1 MSSIRSAVALLTRVP
16 LATAET
22 DTPGAAAFGLVGAGV
37 GIVAAIPYA
46 LLAGPLAE
54 PWIGA
59 IAAVAM
65 IALVTGGLH
74 HDGLADTADAVMARD
89 AEAAE
94 RARKDP
100 RLGTGGV
107 LAIVLVIAAAIAS
120 LVGLAMTAGAMRGA
134 LVLVA
139 VVTASRVVPV
149 IVTVAARRADGAAST
164 VLGAWFADRV
174 GVADAAVALA
184 SAALISV
191 ALAVTGGPLVV
202 LAALGTVVLGSAAG
216 ALIVALRRGLDG
228 DAMGAIVELS
238 VVAGLVVAA
247 IAT

>member
-16 LATAET
+16 LATAAT

-46 LLAGPLAE
+46 LLAGPAGE
-54 PWIGA
+54 PWLGA

-65 IALVTGGLH
+65 IAFVTGGLH
-74 HDGLADTADAVMARD
+74 LDGLADTADALMARD

-100 RLGTGGV
+100 HLGTGGV
-107 LAIVLVIAAAIAS
+107 IAIVLVIGADAAA
-120 LVGLAMTAGAMRGA
+120 LVGLATSAGPIGAA

-139 VVTASRVVPV
+139 VVTASRCVPV
-149 IVTVAARRADGAAST
+149 IVTVAASRSGPASAA
-164 VLGAWFADRV
+164 LGTWFADRV
-174 GVADAAVALA
+174 SVADAAVALA
-184 SAALISV
+184 SAALIAFGL
-191 ALAVTGGPLVV
+191 ALVGGPLITIS
-202 LAALGTVVLGSAAG
+202 ALGAVALGCLAG
-216 ALIVALRRGLDG
+216 AVIVALRRGLDG

-238 VVAGLVVAA
+238 VVAGLLVAT
-247 IAT
+247 IAS